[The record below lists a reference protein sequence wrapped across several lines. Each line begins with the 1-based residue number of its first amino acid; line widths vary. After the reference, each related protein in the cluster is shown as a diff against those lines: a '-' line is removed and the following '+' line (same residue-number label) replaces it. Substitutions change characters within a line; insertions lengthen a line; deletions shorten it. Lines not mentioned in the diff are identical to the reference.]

1 MLHVIIGIDD
11 TDNAESRG
19 TGSIAT
25 EMCELIE
32 GNQWGTCDWITRHQL
47 FLHPDIAY
55 TSHNSAMIFTAM
67 IQEVCWETLQTMLQ
81 QYLERESAEGSD
93 PGICMGI
100 VDEIQEIEALV
111 AFGYSAKRQ
120 VRTKAEAYALAKQCG
135 LSLTEH
141 GGAGIGVIGALAGV
155 ALRLEG
161 NDGEVKGGLNQ
172 YEKGSVVTA
181 AQFLQE
187 PTIFK
192 VCTEYLEEVAPET
205 QITVQWKVKPVLA
218 QGKPIL
224 LVGKDAQGAYHTLNK
239 KRIREFGEKRAN
251 TAPCSVFAYDVEE
264 ELVETQA
271 DSCFNCR
278 YRRWSENGFTCM
290 KGRR

>member
-1 MLHVIIGIDD
+1 MINVIIGIDD
-11 TDNAESRG
+11 TDNAESKG
-19 TGSIAT
+19 TGSIAS

-32 GNQWGTCDWITRHQL
+32 GKGWGTCDFITRHQL

-55 TSHNSAMIFTAM
+55 TSHNSAMIFTAT
-67 IQEVCWETLQTMLQ
+67 IQEDCWSELQRTLQ
-81 QYLERESAEGSD
+81 QYIKLDSAEGSD

-100 VDEIQEIEALV
+100 QDQITQLESLI

-120 VRTKAEAYALAKQCG
+120 VRTKAETYQLAEQCG

-141 GGAGIGVIGALAGV
+141 GGTGIGVIGALAGV

-161 NDGEVKGGLNQ
+161 NDGEVKGGLAK
-172 YEKGSVVTA
+172 YHKGDQVTV
-181 AQFLQE
+181 AQLLQE
-187 PTIFK
+187 PSIDK
-192 VCTEYLEEVAPET
+192 ICTEDLQVVPPEA
-205 QITVQWKVKPVLA
+205 IIAVQWKVKPVLA

-224 LVGKDAQGAYHTLNK
+224 LVTEGEQGMYHTLNK
-239 KRIREFGEKRAN
+239 KSIRAFGEKRAN
-251 TAPCSVFAYDVEE
+251 TAPCSLFAYDVEE
-264 ELVETQA
+264 ELVETQV

-278 YRRWSENGFTCM
+278 YRRWAETGFTCM